1 MFKNPDPRL
10 TETKRTICSAAILAV
25 LSNNSTNKANDMSVL
40 QKFKHLIQEKFKN
53 VTDLNGAKKALKQ
66 FFEKSQQP
74 SCF

>member
-1 MFKNPDPRL
+1 
-10 TETKRTICSAAILAV
+10 
-25 LSNNSTNKANDMSVL
+25 MSVL